1 MTPSKFKIGDIVT
14 LSHGGPRYTIINT
27 ISDNKFV
34 IKNGFECLGI
44 DPEAIKL
51 ADLEMK
57 QDCATITDDES
68 PSKATLSSE

>member
-1 MTPSKFKIGDIVT
+1 MTTAKFKIGDIVT
-14 LSHGGPRYTIINT
+14 LNHGGARYTIINT

-57 QDCATITDDES
+57 QDCATIPDDES
-68 PSKATLSSE
+68 SSKAPSNSE